1 MLFLKISSKNKNP
14 VKNSMI
20 ILLHYLF
27 SELYTLVLLPPL
39 LLRRGTKKVPF
50 KEGAFC

>member
-1 MLFLKISSKNKNP
+1 MNLSLLTVLCHGKNNSQLKELLKNNT
-14 VKNSMI
+14 
-20 ILLHYLF
+20 
-27 SELYTLVLLPPL
+27 ELYTLVLLPPL